1 MRYLRVRAN
10 LTHQIKALIS
20 VARVQCRGF
29 QRRSIASVEGP
40 VRRTGVSQTLAVTR
54 AGLNHRGRD
63 KADHSATYF
72 SHSNAAGN
80 LAREKLAEESLE
92 SLISWLKA
100 EGNVGIMG
108 ASDDKGA
115 RPC

>member
-1 MRYLRVRAN
+1 MSDDL
-10 LTHQIKALIS
+10 LW
-20 VARVQCRGF
+20 
-29 QRRSIASVEGP
+29 ASCC
-40 VRRTGVSQTLAVTR
+40 TKLD
-54 AGLNHRGRD
+54 RGRD

-72 SHSNAAGN
+72 SHSNEAGN

-108 ASDDKGA
+108 ESSCKL
-115 RPC
+115 CC